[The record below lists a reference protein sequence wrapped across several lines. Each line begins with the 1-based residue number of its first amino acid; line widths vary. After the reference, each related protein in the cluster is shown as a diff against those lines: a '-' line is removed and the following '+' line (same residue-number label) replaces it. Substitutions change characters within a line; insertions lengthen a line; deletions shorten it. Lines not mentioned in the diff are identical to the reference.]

1 MKATVA
7 GFACAKDVAHAIALL
22 AQADGE
28 GRVIAGGQ
36 SLVAAMNLGL
46 AGEPKLIDING
57 IEEMRGIRIE
67 HDRLFVGGLTRH
79 AELGD
84 DPLVTQHAPLLA
96 QAVPLIA
103 HAAIRTRGTIG
114 GSLSHADP
122 AAELPACVLALDA
135 VLHVAG
141 PNSRRAVRAEDFF
154 HDVFVTDL
162 AANELLVG
170 VSLPLFTTNEVQS
183 IRELSR
189 RAGDFALVGLA
200 LARRSAG
207 YRAVFF
213 GAGPR
218 PMLALNV
225 MAALDAGDVK
235 AAVDAVSR
243 DTEPMSD
250 SHATAAYRRH
260 AARVLL
266 RRCLE
271 DLDA

>member
-7 GFACAKDVAHAIALL
+7 GFACAKDIAHAIALL
-22 AQADGE
+22 AQSEGE
-28 GRVIAGGQ
+28 ARVIAGGQ

-57 IEEMRGIRIE
+57 VEEMRGIRVE
-67 HDRLFVGGLTRH
+67 RDRLFVGALTRH
-79 AELGD
+79 AELGA
-84 DPLVTQHAPLLA
+84 DPLVAQHAPLLA

-103 HAAIRTRGTIG
+103 HLAIRMRGTIG

-135 VLHVAG
+135 VLHLAG
-141 PNSRRAVRAEDFF
+141 PDGRRDVRAENFF

-162 AANELLVG
+162 AASELLIG
-170 VSLPLFTTNEVQS
+170 VSLPLTTAGEAQT

-189 RAGDFALVGLA
+189 RIGDFALIGLA
-200 LARRSAG
+200 LVRRPEE

-218 PMLALNV
+218 PMLARKV
-225 MAALDAGDVK
+225 MAALDAGDTEAAL
-235 AAVDAVSR
+235 AAVTTDI
-243 DTEPMSD
+243 EPMSD
-250 SHATAAYRRH
+250 SHATAAYRQH
-260 AARVLL
+260 AATVLL
-266 RRCLE
+266 RRCLK